1 MVTAD
6 LFHRIGT
13 EKTPCRRIIIPTLE
27 VIHPDLGIIVISA
40 ISEGVR
46 VGDMA
51 HVIRNVNA
59 CAIGDSGHLTPC
71 VVGIPCNN
79 RADLV
84 CDLNDITLQVLVEI
98 VSRTVVDDTADRILV
113 VVQRNQ
119 GTVAPGFFQDL
130 GAVELVGVQ
139 YTVNRLARADAVG
152 IVLFLLYNKL
162 QALSILGQYRNPAG
176 AQYMIGAAGNPFSMM
191 LYQMQSRQ
199 NQHITAHAKNK
210 Y

>member
-71 VVGIPCNN
+71 VVGISCNQYTVGIL
-79 RADLV
+79 DSDDV
-84 CDLNDITLQVLVEI
+84 TLQILMKIICCV
-98 VSRTVVDDTADRILV
+98 VVDDTANAVLV
-113 VVQRNQ
+113 VVQGDQ
-119 GTVAPGFFQDL
+119 GTISPGFLQNL
-130 GAVELVGVQ
+130 GAVELV
-139 YTVNRLARADAVG
+139 
-152 IVLFLLYNKL
+152 I
-162 QALSILGQYRNPAG
+162 
-176 AQYMIGAAGNPFSMM
+176 
-191 LYQMQSRQ
+191 
-199 NQHITAHAKNK
+199 
-210 Y
+210 